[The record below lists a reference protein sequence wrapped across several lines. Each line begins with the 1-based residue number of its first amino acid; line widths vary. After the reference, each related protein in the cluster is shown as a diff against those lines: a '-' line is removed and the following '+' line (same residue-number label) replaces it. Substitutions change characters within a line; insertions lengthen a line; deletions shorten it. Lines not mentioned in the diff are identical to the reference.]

1 MYGIPQRAT
10 RLSLPTTTGDG
21 AFFDEPYR
29 LYNADVFEYL
39 ASSPMSLYGSIPLM
53 YAHSASSTV
62 GVFHVVG
69 SETWIDVGHLKD
81 GSTQTH
87 WISESGILDS
97 FLLRDL
103 RQKTYSRKY
112 SRLTG
117 NPVLPAQ
124 WALGYHQCRW
134 NYVSSNDVRSVQQR
148 FDEDDFPVDVFWLDI
163 EYSEEHKYF
172 IWDKK
177 NFPDPV
183 EMIQDVENIA
193 RKVSRF
199 LSHTRKL
206 ITYVRLKMVVI
217 IDPHLKRT
225 QDYPV
230 YKKAS
235 ELGVLV
241 KPSNGEGEYE
251 GWCWSGSSSWVDFFN
266 PGSWEW
272 WKTLFKTTS
281 QENEFSWIESTESVG
296 VWNDM
301 NEVCFRCRFA
311 LSSTHTFL
319 AVCFQRP

>member
-1 MYGIPQRAT
+1 
-10 RLSLPTTTGDG
+10 
-21 AFFDEPYR
+21 
-29 LYNADVFEYL
+29 
-39 ASSPMSLYGSIPLM
+39 M

-87 WISESGILDS
+87 WISESGILDT
-97 FLLRDL
+97 FLLPGPTPEDVFA
-103 RQKTYSRKY
+103 QY

-117 NPVLPAQ
+117 NPVQPAQ

-193 RKVSRF
+193 RKVS
-199 LSHTRKL
+199 
-206 ITYVRLKMVVI
+206 
-217 IDPHLKRT
+217 
-225 QDYPV
+225 
-230 YKKAS
+230 
-235 ELGVLV
+235 
-241 KPSNGEGEYE
+241 
-251 GWCWSGSSSWVDFFN
+251 GSLAT
-266 PGSWEW
+266 P
-272 WKTLFKTTS
+272 
-281 QENEFSWIESTESVG
+281 ES
-296 VWNDM
+296 
-301 NEVCFRCRFA
+301 
-311 LSSTHTFL
+311 L
-319 AVCFQRP
+319 